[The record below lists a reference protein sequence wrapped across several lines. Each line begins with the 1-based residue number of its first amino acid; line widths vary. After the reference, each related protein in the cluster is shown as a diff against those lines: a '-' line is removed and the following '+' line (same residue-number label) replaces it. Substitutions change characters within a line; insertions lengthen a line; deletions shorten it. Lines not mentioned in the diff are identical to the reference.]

1 MQMAPFASIVCVLVV
16 IQMLFNFPCDPLK
29 FQQEVF
35 VLQKLP
41 YDASSN
47 REYSGRLVI
56 TVNKEQEIYCDNRL
70 VCFSDLE
77 AQVKAHF
84 GATPPEK
91 RIVLIK
97 ASTTLFYDFVVQ
109 IVDAA
114 KAAKVMRVELQIDFL
129 DHQPL

>member
-1 MQMAPFASIVCVLVV
+1 MQVAPFASIVSVLVV
-16 IQMLFNFPCDPLK
+16 IQMLFNFPYNSRNYM
-29 FQQEVF
+29 QEVF

-47 REYSGRLVI
+47 PEYSGRLVI
-56 TVNKEQEIYCDNRL
+56 TVNKEQEIYCDNKL

-77 AQVKAHF
+77 AQVKSYF

-97 ASTTLFYDFVVQ
+97 ASTQLSYDFVVQ
-109 IVDAA
+109 IVDTA
-114 KAAKVMRVELQIDFL
+114 KAEKVMRIELQVDFL
-129 DHQPL
+129 DQ

>member
-16 IQMLFNFPCDPLK
+16 IQMLFNFPYDPLK
-29 FQQEVF
+29 FKHEVF

-47 REYSGRLVI
+47 RDYSGRLVI
-56 TVNKEQEIYCDNRL
+56 TVNKEQEIYCDNEL

-77 AQVKAHF
+77 AQVKTHF
-84 GATPPEK
+84 GVTPPEK

-97 ASTTLFYDFVVQ
+97 ASKELSYDFVVQ
-109 IVDAA
+109 IVDTA
-114 KAAKVMRVELQIDFL
+114 KAAKVLRIELQVDFL
-129 DHQPL
+129 DQ